1 VIDADRLEAIV
12 REAGRIAHDMWPG
25 AGHALEAWEKSP
37 GNPVCAADMAV
48 DAFLKRELGALLPA
62 AGWLS
67 EETVDDP
74 ERLARDLIWLVDPI
88 DGTRDFIRGRT
99 GWAVS
104 VALISSGRPLIGS
117 LAAPARGEFW
127 HAIAGQGSWRN
138 GKPLVA
144 SQRREFAG
152 ARVPTDALPKE
163 DRDLAIV
170 AKPNSIALRA
180 AMVAADEADLL
191 HAALGPGMGHRR
203 RRANRARGG
212 RGDHR
217 RLRPPARLQQA
228 RSARVRAADQ
238 CAGHP
243 RRGGGAAGGPGAGN
257 CGVTSNCGVTR
268 RAGPLSETGP
278 SCDRNDAA
286 DQFRAASI
294 SAWVSGTIL
303 ISTRRFIGSLTLS
316 PVATLRL
323 VSPKPSQRIR
333 AELTPRPIR

>member
-191 HAALGPGMGHRR
+191 
-203 RRANRARGG
+203 
-212 RGDHR
+212 
-217 RLRPPARLQQA
+217 
-228 RSARVRAADQ
+228 
-238 CAGHP
+238 
-243 RRGGGAAGGPGAGN
+243 
-257 CGVTSNCGVTR
+257 
-268 RAGPLSETGP
+268 
-278 SCDRNDAA
+278 
-286 DQFRAASI
+286 
-294 SAWVSGTIL
+294 
-303 ISTRRFIGSLTLS
+303 
-316 PVATLRL
+316 ATLRWGREWDIGAAAL
-323 VSPKPSQRIR
+323 IAREAGAATTDAFGRPLAYNKRDPR
-333 AELTPRPIR
+333 AFGLLISAPGIHGAAVERLADRAQAIAG